1 MTAAWTVASDP
12 DWLPAAA
19 GAFGSAVALC
29 PRAPR
34 AFLQPR
40 RKARVPATARSA
52 GHAGPP
58 PRLSLP
64 RLPLTQPQGRPR
76 GPRTRSARGACG
88 TQGTRGARGARGT
101 RGTRSTRGTRLPRD
115 FCAVASSAPGP
126 LSRRASAGSV
136 PHFLR
141 VSIQTSPPCRASPA
155 DRRSKVGCPPR
166 PESCHFLATL
176 PASPG
181 QVHRCVCSFRRPEY
195 LQPSLLLSSGT
206 DCGTHGSPRPAAKSF
221 PSLGPALASPPVG
234 WLRAVSA
241 PE

>member
-19 GAFGSAVALC
+19 GAFGSAGALC

-40 RKARVPATARSA
+40 HKARVPAMARSA

-76 GPRTRSARGACG
+76 GPRTCSARGACG
-88 TQGTRGARGARGT
+88 TQGTRGACGARGT
-101 RGTRSTRGTRLPRD
+101 RGTRSARGTRLPRD

-136 PHFLR
+136 PRFLR

-181 QVHRCVCSFRRPEY
+181 RSSQVCLFIPSSRVPAALAPAEFRHRLRDSREPEARCQV
-195 LQPSLLLSSGT
+195 LPEPGA
-206 DCGTHGSPRPAAKSF
+206 SPRFTAGGLAASGF
-221 PSLGPALASPPVG
+221 
-234 WLRAVSA
+234 RA
-241 PE
+241 

>member
-76 GPRTRSARGACG
+76 GPRTRSAHGACG
-88 TQGTRGARGARGT
+88 TQGTRGARGARG
-101 RGTRSTRGTRLPRD
+101 TRGTRLPRD

-126 LSRRASAGSV
+126 LSRPASAGSV
-136 PHFLR
+136 PRFLR

-195 LQPSLLLSSGT
+195 LQPSLPLSSGT
-206 DCGTHGSPRPAAKSF
+206 DCGTHGSLPEARCQVLPE
-221 PSLGPALASPPVG
+221 PGASPRFTAG
-234 WLRAVSA
+234 GLAASGFRA
-241 PE
+241 

>member
-1 MTAAWTVASDP
+1 MASDP

-19 GAFGSAVALC
+19 GAFGSAGALC

-40 RKARVPATARSA
+40 HKARVPATARSA

-64 RLPLTQPQGRPR
+64 RLPLTQPQGWPR

-101 RGTRSTRGTRLPRD
+101 RGTRSARGTRLPRD

-136 PHFLR
+136 PRFLR

-176 PASPG
+176 PASTG

-221 PSLGPALASPPVG
+221 PSLGPALASPLVG